1 MLAQVDTTVKNT
13 LAQVNMTVRNT
24 LLNHNMDLIKRI
36 FAAKKVVLFEF
47 IVVVNLYCLE
57 QK

>member
-13 LAQVNMTVRNT
+13 LAQVNMTIRNM
-24 LLNHNMDLIKRI
+24 LANHNMDLIKKN
-36 FAAKKVVLFEF
+36 FAARLVLFEF
-47 IVVVNLYCLE
+47 IIVVNLYCVE

>member
-24 LLNHNMDLIKRI
+24 LANHNMDLIKQKI
-36 FAAKKVVLFEF
+36 VAAMLVLFEF
-47 IVVVNLYCLE
+47 IIMVNLYCLE
-57 QK
+57 